1 MGARTARSAPE
12 MCIRD
17 RVETLQEVLEYNP
30 EDFGEFAET
39 LVTLQGQIEEYLAGD
54 TSVLFDSVE
63 WHMIQTYLG
72 GKRTGLDGE
81 VVEPKLELIRVFCE
95 GAGATLRGSHSDILS
110 AVQTYDPVFA
120 EVLPLTLEEIF
131 IRTGNSI

>member
-1 MGARTARSAPE
+1 M
-12 MCIRD
+12 
-17 RVETLQEVLEYNP
+17 LEYNP

-95 GAGATLRGSHSDILS
+95 GAGDTVRWLESLGVAFDNENLTTPPEACG
-110 AVQTYDPVFA
+110 FA
-120 EVLPLTLEEIF
+120 AMRPLTMRRKSARRRLISK
-131 IRTGNSI
+131 RTAGRFSTKRARMRS